1 MYVEGLPKS
10 LISFEILDELMALL
24 LEKEEIRHTIK
35 HTDFGSRITGE
46 EEANHLLQKISKV
59 TREALGISTLDLPDP
74 GIELTSRISQ
84 LPWQTARLCFV
95 FFPIS
100 LLFLYFTLHYSDGGV
115 AVWLVRGVILFL
127 LAFPF
132 IYRRRL
138 RINIEH
144 ECGYLRDTEG
154 ISTII
159 IDQLPAIQFQ
169 SYLSH
174 EYAHHL
180 YYHYFGDEGEKW
192 MREGWSRLV
201 QWQVARHLFRQE
213 DNSAYLYHVLVQTI
227 GELRFA
233 CNLICMAFRMKVPRK
248 VRRIRTIYQSN
259 SLFSFFTGTPG
270 FDVESLVDHGVGTAF
285 YFVTERRI
293 GLKETIWKLPLTKDI
308 DH

>member
-1 MYVEGLPKS
+1 MEGLPKS
-10 LISFEILDELMALL
+10 LISFEILDELMTLL
-24 LEKEEIRHTIK
+24 LEKEELRHTIN
-35 HTDFGSRITGE
+35 HTDFGSRITSE
-46 EEANHLLQKISKV
+46 EEANHLLKKISKV

-74 GIELTSRISQ
+74 GVELTNRFSQ
-84 LPWQTARLCFV
+84 LPWQTARLYL
-95 FFPIS
+95 FFLPVS
-100 LLFLYFTLHYSDGGV
+100 LLFFYFTLQHSDGGV
-115 AVWLVRGVILFL
+115 AVLLVRGVILFL

-144 ECGYLRDTEG
+144 DCGYQRNKGG

-169 SYLSH
+169 SYLAH

-180 YYHYFGDEGEKW
+180 YYHYFSDEGETW
-192 MREGWSRLV
+192 IREGWSRLV

-213 DNSAYLYHVLVQTI
+213 DNSAYLYHVLVQII

-259 SLFSFFTGTPG
+259 SLLSFITGTPG
-270 FDVESLVDHGVGTAF
+270 FDAESLVNYSVGTAF
-285 YFVTERRI
+285 CFVAERRI
-293 GLKETIWKLPLTKDI
+293 GLTKTIWKLPLTKNI

>member
-1 MYVEGLPKS
+1 VEGLPKS

-24 LEKEEIRHTIK
+24 LEKEELRHTIK
-35 HTDFGSRITGE
+35 HTDFGSRIIDE
-46 EEANHLLQKISKV
+46 EEANHLLKKISKV

-74 GIELTSRISQ
+74 RIELTSRLSR
-84 LPWQTARLCFV
+84 LPWQTARLYFV
-95 FFPIS
+95 FLPVS
-100 LLFLYFTLHYSDGGV
+100 LFFFYFTLQHSDGGA
-115 AVWLVRGVILFL
+115 AVWVVRGVILFL
-127 LAFPF
+127 LVFPF

-201 QWQVARHLFRQE
+201 QWQVARRLFRQE

-233 CNLICMAFRMKVPRK
+233 CRLICMVFRMKVPRK
-248 VRRIRTIYQSN
+248 VRRIWTIYQSN

-270 FDVESLVDHGVGTAF
+270 FDVESLVDHSVGTAF
-285 YFVTERRI
+285 YFVAERRI
-293 GLKETIWKLPLTKDI
+293 GLTETIWKLPLTKDL